1 MPILPTTFDII
12 LRLCSARNASSFARR
27 RSRSGHSSRI
37 STDSAI
43 AVVGRPLLVE
53 MMLDH
58 AAVTLRSTGCL
69 GLLLADRRS
78 EVVHGCCLSFLVSLY
93 VVWRRLGSALDVT
106 ICGGAPRRRPSCWL
120 FVADRLWGSLVP
132 SQRAPACS
140 RAAFARVNQASRAP
154 CRTALLVS
162 LTTCKLVNDALRPAP
177 VLATRRRGPGEA
189 SGLPTI
195 VLWGCPSGLPC
206 TAVGCLLGP
215 RRRRRALRFVCRS
228 NLSGPPTAT
237 LHSAQRKK
245 PAASASCKTFS
256 FNNAAGGCMHR
267 KGC

>member
-1 MPILPTTFDII
+1 MFDH
-12 LRLCSARNASSFARR
+12 ARRDFARR
-27 RSRSGHSSRI
+27 R
-37 STDSAI
+37 A
-43 AVVGRPLLVE
+43 
-53 MMLDH
+53 
-58 AAVTLRSTGCL
+58 LRLG

-78 EVVHGCCLSFLVSLY
+78 KVVHGCCLSFLVARY
-93 VVWRRLGSALDVT
+93 VVWRRLGPALDVT
-106 ICGGAPRRRPSCWL
+106 ICGGALRRRPSCWL

-162 LTTCKLVNDALRPAP
+162 LTTCKLVKARCARHPSSPTLSARPGKH
-177 VLATRRRGPGEA
+177 RGCRP
-189 SGLPTI
+189 LPCGAAHR
-195 VLWGCPSGLPC
+195 GCP
-206 TAVGCLLGP
+206 VGCLLGP

>member
-1 MPILPTTFDII
+1 MI
-12 LRLCSARNASSFARR
+12 
-27 RSRSGHSSRI
+27 
-37 STDSAI
+37 
-43 AVVGRPLLVE
+43 
-53 MMLDH
+53 
-58 AAVTLRSTGCL
+58 
-69 GLLLADRRS
+69 ADRRS
-78 EVVHGCCLSFLVSLY
+78 KVVHGCCLSFLVARY
-93 VVWRRLGSALDVT
+93 VVWRRLGPALDVT

-206 TAVGCLLGP
+206 GLP
-215 RRRRRALRFVCRS
+215 SRAA
-228 NLSGPPTAT
+228 PTA
-237 LHSAQRKK
+237 SSSSVRV
-245 PAASASCKTFS
+245 PF
-256 FNNAAGGCMHR
+256 
-267 KGC
+267 